1 MCSTGLHDQNL
12 NSMHS
17 FDNVTELALPN
28 ESVLSELTFIYRCSF
43 IIEEGISV
51 WNFCSGRIR
60 TAYGTRAINWNV
72 QTDGSLIEIR
82 SFDTLDKLPEG
93 KYRLMLNATSTDGA
107 QEVKCCIAF
116 SGHGCDMVGT
126 PFHKTVTQ
134 LIYDRST
141 FIGGTANVNLE
152 LTFPADE
159 FVNPKPNYVLPEI
172 PSHLA
177 ADDYRNVMVEKVSEI
192 RQVDFTIE
200 TLTGSIQTVRLL
212 LILSTRYFRD
222 FITFNPNAHTA
233 TLSFSKYIVNEV
245 LKFAFTGSFDLDE
258 TSVEILDEFL
268 SCIELI
274 VPSETRSL
282 TEHIAVKLRRRVN
295 KEWQTLTLHD
305 AVKLLVLSCKH
316 GLWELSCTMTNLIAN
331 VHYKVFLR
339 DYNAHSTGE
348 NLQLYRKLSEQTFRF
363 IHPLDNMKRKFE
375 QSEKMRPILRFACG
389 SKQ

>member
-192 RQVDFTIE
+192 RQVLI
-200 TLTGSIQTVRLL
+200 IQ
-212 LILSTRYFRD
+212 SQ
-222 FITFNPNAHTA
+222 
-233 TLSFSKYIVNEV
+233 V

-295 KEWQTLTLHD
+295 KASFSWRFRLIGT
-305 AVKLLVLSCKH
+305 K
-316 GLWELSCTMTNLIAN
+316 CTFAIVYEIA
-331 VHYKVFLR
+331 
-339 DYNAHSTGE
+339 
-348 NLQLYRKLSEQTFRF
+348 
-363 IHPLDNMKRKFE
+363 
-375 QSEKMRPILRFACG
+375 FARAG
-389 SKQ
+389 R